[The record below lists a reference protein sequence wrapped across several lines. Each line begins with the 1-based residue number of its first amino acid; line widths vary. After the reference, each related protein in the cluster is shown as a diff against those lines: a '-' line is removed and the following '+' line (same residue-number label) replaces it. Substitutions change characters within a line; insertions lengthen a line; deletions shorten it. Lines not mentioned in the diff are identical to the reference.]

1 MMKKLP
7 FFLIII
13 LTILFNSQ
21 VTAQKTSSYADEI
34 FAEHTLG
41 EQEPKLGDHISF
53 YPNPISDKFSINN
66 ETGLNIVKIELHS
79 IVGNRVRIFFISN
92 ENELKDIYI
101 DELKRGIYF
110 VTLYFENEQTLTQK
124 ILKK

>member
-7 FFLIII
+7 FFLILL
-13 LTILFNSQ
+13 LTVLFNFQ

-41 EQEPKLGDHISF
+41 GQEPKLGEHISF
-53 YPNPISDKFSINN
+53 YPNPILDKFSINN
-66 ETGLNIVKIELHS
+66 ETGLNIIKIELHS
-79 IVGNRVRIFFISN
+79 IVGNRVRILFILN
-92 ENELKDIYI
+92 ENELKNIYI

>member
-7 FFLIII
+7 FFLII
-13 LTILFNSQ
+13 LTILFSFQ
-21 VTAQKTSSYADEI
+21 VTAQKTSSYADQI
-34 FAEHTLG
+34 FTEHTTE
-41 EQEPKLGDHISF
+41 EQEFKLGDRISF
-53 YPNPISDKFSINN
+53 YPNPILDKFSISNK
-66 ETGLNIVKIELHS
+66 TGLNIIKIELHS
-79 IVGNRVRIFFISN
+79 IVGNRVRILFISN
-92 ENELKDIYI
+92 KNELKDIYI